1 MSYILKALKRAE
13 NDRSKD
19 NPKNFEDILSDE
31 WSTREPNTKNY
42 SGWTFFLAVLLIIAA
57 VLILSIVLTDTTLN
71 QRNSSFDESSK
82 KIDSGMI
89 AEIQEIVISDSAAN
103 GLSLNNNPIQSSIS
117 IDNIGK
123 DISGYIFAG
132 PNSSANRIFIGGKS
146 YKKGFTMED
155 GWLITAIMQDGFLIE
170 KDGKKKKLSYP

>member
-42 SGWTFFLAVLLIIAA
+42 SRWTFFLAVLFIIAA

-71 QRNSSFDESSK
+71 QRSSSFDESSK
-82 KIDSGMI
+82 KFDSGII
-89 AEIQEIVISDSAAN
+89 AERQEIIIAGSAAN
-103 GLSLNNNPIQSSIS
+103 DSSLNSNPIQASIS

-132 PNSSANRIFIGGKS
+132 PNSNANRVFIGGKS
-146 YKKGFTMED
+146 YKKGFSIED
-155 GWLITAIMQDGFLIE
+155 EWIITAIMQDGFIIE
-170 KDGKKKKLSYP
+170 KDGKKKKLNYP

>member
-31 WSTREPNTKNY
+31 WSTREPSTKNY
-42 SGWTFFLAVLLIIAA
+42 SRWTFFLAVLFIIAA

-71 QRNSSFDESSK
+71 QKSTFFNESSK
-82 KIDSGMI
+82 KFDSRMT
-89 AEIQEIVISDSAAN
+89 AERQEIIIADFAAN
-103 GLSLNNNPIQSSIS
+103 DLSLNSNPIQASIS

-132 PNSSANRIFIGGKS
+132 PNSNANRIFIGGKS
-146 YKKGFTMED
+146 YKKGFTIED
-155 GWLITAIMQDGFLIE
+155 EWIITAIMQDGFIIE
-170 KDGKKKKLSYP
+170 KDGKKKKLNYP

>member
-71 QRNSSFDESSK
+71 QRNSS
-82 KIDSGMI
+82 
-89 AEIQEIVISDSAAN
+89 
-103 GLSLNNNPIQSSIS
+103 
-117 IDNIGK
+117 
-123 DISGYIFAG
+123 
-132 PNSSANRIFIGGKS
+132 
-146 YKKGFTMED
+146 
-155 GWLITAIMQDGFLIE
+155 
-170 KDGKKKKLSYP
+170 

>member
-31 WSTREPNTKNY
+31 WSTREPDTKNY
-42 SGWTFFLAVLLIIAA
+42 SRWTFFLAVLLIIAA
-57 VLILSIVLTDTTLN
+57 VLILSIVLTDMTLN

-89 AEIQEIVISDSAAN
+89 TEIQEIVISDSAAN
-103 GLSLNNNPIQSSIS
+103 ELVTEQ
-117 IDNIGK
+117 
-123 DISGYIFAG
+123 
-132 PNSSANRIFIGGKS
+132 
-146 YKKGFTMED
+146 
-155 GWLITAIMQDGFLIE
+155 
-170 KDGKKKKLSYP
+170 

>member
-31 WSTREPNTKNY
+31 WSTREPDTKNY
-42 SGWTFFLAVLLIIAA
+42 SRWTFFLAALLIIAA
-57 VLILSIVLTDTTLN
+57 VLILS
-71 QRNSSFDESSK
+71 
-82 KIDSGMI
+82 MI
-89 AEIQEIVISDSAAN
+89 AERQEIIIADSAAN
-103 GLSLNNNPIQSSIS
+103 DLSLNNNPIQSSIS

-146 YKKGFTMED
+146 YKKGFTIED
-155 GWLITAIMQDGFLIE
+155 GWLITAIMQDGFIIE
-170 KDGKKKKLSYP
+170 KDGKKKKLNYP

>member
-31 WSTREPNTKNY
+31 WSTREPDTKNY
-42 SGWTFFLAVLLIIAA
+42 SRWTFFLAVLLIIAA

-89 AEIQEIVISDSAAN
+89 TERQEIVISDSAAN
-103 GLSLNNNPIQSSIS
+103 DLSLNNNPIQSSIS

-132 PNSSANRIFIGGKS
+132 PNSNANSIFIGGKS
-146 YKKGFTMED
+146 YKKGFTIED
-155 GWLITAIMQDGFLIE
+155 GWLITAIMQDGFVIE

>member
-1 MSYILKALKRAE
+1 M
-13 NDRSKD
+13 
-19 NPKNFEDILSDE
+19 SDE

-42 SGWTFFLAVLLIIAA
+42 SGWTFFLAALLIIAA
-57 VLILSIVLTDTTLN
+57 VLILSTVLTDTNLN

-89 AEIQEIVISDSAAN
+89 AERQEIVISDSAADD
-103 GLSLNNNPIQSSIS
+103 LSPNNNPIQSSIS

-132 PNSSANRIFIGGKS
+132 PNSNANRIFLRRKI
-146 YKKGFTMED
+146 
-155 GWLITAIMQDGFLIE
+155 I
-170 KDGKKKKLSYP
+170 

>member
-42 SGWTFFLAVLLIIAA
+42 SRGTFFLAVLLIIAA

-89 AEIQEIVISDSAAN
+89 AKRQEIVISDSAAN
-103 GLSLNNNPIQSSIS
+103 DLSLNNNPIQSSIS

-123 DISGYIFAG
+123 DISGYIFVG
-132 PNSSANRIFIGGKS
+132 PNSSANRIFICGKS
-146 YKKGFTMED
+146 YKKGFSIED
-155 GWLITAIMQDGFLIE
+155 EWIITAIMQDGFIIE
-170 KDGKKKKLSYP
+170 KDGEKRKLSYP